1 MYIFI
6 NDALL
11 ILGAH
16 VPQGYITVVGGAVSH
31 KSPFVVV
38 LNITTCS
45 LDININFVRTTASDK
60 RQE

>member
-1 MYIFI
+1 MCCR
-6 NDALL
+6 
-11 ILGAH
+11 
-16 VPQGYITVVGGAVSH
+16 VTVVGGGGAVSL

-38 LNITTCS
+38 LNITMCS